1 MSDERQERLS
11 DSDIKR
17 ELERL
22 GSDLKYPPT
31 PDLAMR
37 MRQRLEEE
45 QADRFQH
52 RSMAGKLRRG
62 VALAAVAIL
71 LLSIIVGFSPNVRSA
86 VADWLGLG
94 GIVIIRD
101 DSVPGGM
108 APVGAGLNLGE
119 RTTLERAQE
128 YMGSG
133 YQILV
138 PTLSELGEPDAIY
151 LGADPYRDVVTLVYE
166 AGPIL
171 PPLSSETG
179 TGLLLSEVPGDIE
192 STYFLKGIP
201 SATQLEEITVNGRR
215 GYWISGKLHL
225 LDPIG
230 GEERLAGNTLLWEQD
245 GWTLRLESSLGREEA
260 QRIAE
265 SVR

>member
-1 MSDERQERLS
+1 MSDERQEHLS

-17 ELERL
+17 ELRRL

-31 PDLAMR
+31 PDLAAR
-37 MRQRLEEE
+37 VRRRLEEE
-45 QADRFQH
+45 QADRFRR
-52 RSMAGKLRRG
+52 RSAAGKLRRG
-62 VALAAVAIL
+62 VAFAAATIL

-108 APVGAGLNLGE
+108 EPVGAGLDLGE
-119 RTTLERAQE
+119 RTTLEQAQE

-133 YQILV
+133 YQVLV
-138 PTLSELGEPDAIY
+138 PTIPELGDPDAVY
-151 LGADPYRDVVTLVYE
+151 LGAEPYRDVVTLVYE
-166 AGPIL
+166 AGPDL
-171 PPLSSETG
+171 PPLSSETRI
-179 TGLLLSEVPGDIE
+179 GLLLNEVPGDIE

-201 SATQLEEITVNGRR
+201 SETRIEEITVNGGR
-215 GYWISGKLHL
+215 GYWISGEPHL

-245 GWTLRLESSLGREEA
+245 GWTLRLESSLGREET